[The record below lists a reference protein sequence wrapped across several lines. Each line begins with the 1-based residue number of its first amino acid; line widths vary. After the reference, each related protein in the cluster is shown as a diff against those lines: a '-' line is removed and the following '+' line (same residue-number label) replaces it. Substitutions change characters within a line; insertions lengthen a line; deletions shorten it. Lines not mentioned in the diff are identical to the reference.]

1 MSHATTQNQRP
12 AADDHCTRLHRQTDM
27 LIDAIAGSARDQ
39 LEGLPV
45 PVIYARLCAQLH
57 AMGLVPAEEKVQ
69 RVAAW
74 ISGPEPTD
82 HVPGNRAA

>member
-1 MSHATTQNQRP
+1 MSHATYEQF
-12 AADDHCTRLHRQTDM
+12 AVDDRYSRLGLQTDV

-45 PVIYARLCAQLH
+45 PVIYARLCAQLR
-57 AMGLVPAEEKVQ
+57 AMGLVPAEDKVR

-74 ISGPEPTD
+74 ISGPELADRT
-82 HVPGNRAA
+82 PGNQAA